1 MPRNCLNHP
10 DRFCFVCGKFTS
22 KEQQRNIT
30 HDIKKMY
37 AAYFGCP
44 LGDQNKTWAPH
55 KICKICCLGLHN
67 WLDKRS
73 SSMPFSVPMIW
84 REPKDHCQDCFF
96 CLTKTKGFSFKQRDK
111 ITYPNLDSA
120 RTPVPHDDSMPPP
133 VPPLHGLDTTDSS
146 TDEHNSDGL
155 ISSNYTDSD
164 TTEDPILFSQKH
176 LHDLIRDLC
185 LSKEKAELLAS
196 RLKERNMVEK
206 DVKVSYYRKRNWDL
220 SSAFKIEGPLCYC
233 HDIEELFQTV
243 GIVHMVNEWRLFIDS
258 SKKSLKALLVHIGN
272 KKPSIPIAHS
282 AQLKESYDSIEILLN
297 AIHYSD
303 YQWSLCG
310 DLKVIGIL
318 MGLRGGFTKHCC
330 FLCLWDSRATAQHY
344 KTKEWPKR
352 NSYAPGV
359 KNIQHIPLVNPDKVL
374 MPPLHIKLG
383 LMKNF
388 VKAMA
393 KQNSNDFEFL
403 CKKFPKLSLAKL
415 KEGIFVGPQIRK
427 VFEDPEFEKT
437 LNTLELRAW
446 HAFKWI
452 CSNFLGNVKS
462 NSYQE
467 GVAEL
472 LAAYKEMGCRMSI
485 KMHFLHSHL
494 DFFPENLGAV
504 SDEQGER
511 FHQDIQ
517 AMEERYKG
525 VWNEGMMGDYCWML
539 YRDDANHP
547 YKTEIICQTF

>member
-1 MPRNCLNHP
+1 M
-10 DRFCFVCGKFTS
+10 
-22 KEQQRNIT
+22 EI
-30 HDIKKMY
+30 
-37 AAYFGCP
+37 
-44 LGDQNKTWAPH
+44 
-55 KICKICCLGLHN
+55 
-67 WLDKRS
+67 
-73 SSMPFSVPMIW
+73 
-84 REPKDHCQDCFF
+84 
-96 CLTKTKGFSFKQRDK
+96 
-111 ITYPNLDSA
+111 
-120 RTPVPHDDSMPPP
+120 
-133 VPPLHGLDTTDSS
+133 
-146 TDEHNSDGL
+146 
-155 ISSNYTDSD
+155 
-164 TTEDPILFSQKH
+164 
-176 LHDLIRDLC
+176 
-185 LSKEKAELLAS
+185 
-196 RLKERNMVEK
+196 
-206 DVKVSYYRKRNWDL
+206 
-220 SSAFKIEGPLCYC
+220 
-233 HDIEELFQTV
+233 
-243 GIVHMVNEWRLFIDS
+243 
-258 SKKSLKALLVHIGN
+258 

-297 AIHYSD
+297 AIHYSE

-318 MGLRGGFTKHCC
+318 MGLQGGFTKHCC
-330 FLCLWDSRATAQHY
+330 FLCLWDSHATAQHY
-344 KTKEWPKR
+344 ETKEWPKT
-352 NSYAPGV
+352 NSYACGV

-393 KQNSNDFEFL
+393 KQNSNGFEFL

-415 KEGIFVGPQIRK
+415 KEGIFVGPQIQK

-462 NSYQE
+462 K
-467 GVAEL
+467 EL
-472 LAAYKEMGCRMSI
+472 LAAYKEMGCRMSL

-494 DFFPENLGAV
+494 NFFPENLGAV
-504 SDEQGER
+504 SDGQGER

-539 YRDDANHP
+539 YCDDANHP
-547 YKTEIICQTF
+547 YKRKSYFKHF

>member
-1 MPRNCLNHP
+1 
-10 DRFCFVCGKFTS
+10 
-22 KEQQRNIT
+22 
-30 HDIKKMY
+30 
-37 AAYFGCP
+37 
-44 LGDQNKTWAPH
+44 
-55 KICKICCLGLHN
+55 
-67 WLDKRS
+67 
-73 SSMPFSVPMIW
+73 MIW
-84 REPKDHCQDCFF
+84 REPKDHYQDCYFY
-96 CLTKTKGFSFKQRDK
+96 LTKTKSFSFKQRDK

-164 TTEDPILFSQKH
+164 TTEDAILFSQKH
-176 LHDLIRDLC
+176 LNDLIRDLC
-185 LSKEKAELLAS
+185 LSKKKAELFAS
-196 RLKERNMVEK
+196 RLKERDMVEK

-220 SSAFKIEGPLCYC
+220 SSAFKVEGPLCYC
-233 HDIEELFQTV
+233 HDIEELFQTL
-243 GIVHMVNEWRLFIDS
+243 GIVHIVNEWRLFIDS
-258 SKKSLKALLVHIGN
+258 SKRSLKAVLLHIAN

-318 MGLRGGFTKHCC
+318 MGLQGGFTKHRC
-330 FLCLWDSRATAQHY
+330 LMCLWDSRATAQHY
-344 KTKEWPKR
+344 QTKEWPKR

-359 KNIQHIPLVNPDKVL
+359 KNIPHIPLVNPDKVL

-393 KQNSNDFEFL
+393 KQNSNGFEFL

-446 HAFKWI
+446 HAFTCI

-472 LAAYKEMGCRMSI
+472 LAAYNDMGCRMSLKI
-485 KMHFLHSHL
+485 HFLHLYL
-494 DFFPENLGAV
+494 DFYPENLGAV
-504 SDEQGER
+504 SHDQGER

-539 YRDDANHP
+539 YCDDANHP
-547 YKTEIICQTF
+547 YKRKSYVKHF

>member
-1 MPRNCLNHP
+1 M
-10 DRFCFVCGKFTS
+10 
-22 KEQQRNIT
+22 
-30 HDIKKMY
+30 
-37 AAYFGCP
+37 
-44 LGDQNKTWAPH
+44 
-55 KICKICCLGLHN
+55 
-67 WLDKRS
+67 
-73 SSMPFSVPMIW
+73 
-84 REPKDHCQDCFF
+84 
-96 CLTKTKGFSFKQRDK
+96 
-111 ITYPNLDSA
+111 
-120 RTPVPHDDSMPPP
+120 
-133 VPPLHGLDTTDSS
+133 
-146 TDEHNSDGL
+146 
-155 ISSNYTDSD
+155 
-164 TTEDPILFSQKH
+164 
-176 LHDLIRDLC
+176 
-185 LSKEKAELLAS
+185 
-196 RLKERNMVEK
+196 
-206 DVKVSYYRKRNWDL
+206 
-220 SSAFKIEGPLCYC
+220 
-233 HDIEELFQTV
+233 
-243 GIVHMVNEWRLFIDS
+243 NEWRLFIDS
-258 SKKSLKALLVHIGN
+258 SKRSLKAVLLHIGN

-310 DLKVIGIL
+310 DLNVIGIL
-318 MGLRGGFTKHCC
+318 MGLQGGFTKHCC
-330 FLCLWDSRATAQHY
+330 FLCLWDSRATALHY
-344 KTKEWPKR
+344 ETKGCPKR

-393 KQNSNDFEFL
+393 KQNSNGFEFL

-427 VFEDPEFEKT
+427 VFEGPEFEKT

-446 HAFKWI
+446 HAFRWI

-472 LAAYKEMGCRMSI
+472 LAAYKEMGCRMSL

-494 DFFPENLGAV
+494 DFFPENLGSV

-547 YKTEIICQTF
+547 YKRKSYVKHFRVFLI